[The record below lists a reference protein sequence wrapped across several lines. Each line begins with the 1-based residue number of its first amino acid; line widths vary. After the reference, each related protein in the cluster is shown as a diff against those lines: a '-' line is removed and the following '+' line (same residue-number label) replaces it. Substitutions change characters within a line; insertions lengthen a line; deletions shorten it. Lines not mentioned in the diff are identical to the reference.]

1 MSSTNDLLV
10 GISYDRTSTFD
21 QAYGEDGFAKG
32 DGSNE
37 AQQHRCNIYIAQ
49 KSRIANKNL
58 RIGEHLSDRAFSG
71 KNTNRPA
78 YQRMWKLIESRTINF
93 VVTAELSRLIRSV
106 VDFLDLVGHCEKHD
120 VSLYIVGLDLDTS
133 EPMGKMMITVIVAL
147 AQFER
152 ELTGTRVRENS
163 LARLVKDGKI
173 NGATEILGLVS
184 DVTRRGH
191 FTTDPDGV
199 LTAMHIMKLFLK
211 VSSKKRVLEMAQEMG
226 LKGPQ
231 GSELT
236 SQLIEATL
244 NPVNTKYRY
253 RGQWPVNKSYL
264 KGKSSDAGIPEVVL
278 LPHGPVISDIKLL
291 DAVQE
296 KVADTKHKHKKS
308 GTNGYVYMLSNL
320 LQCEDGARFSGQCA
334 KGGAYRYYFAPQK
347 KLRVH
352 ADEIDTVIVRQL
364 KEHFGD
370 DKNFQNML
378 GKMIR
383 ERNEQ
388 LPEIEQA
395 IRSKANEIETIDSEE
410 SALRSKVV
418 GGNGLLNASLV
429 EWLSKAL
436 PEMQQRRSSACAAKE
451 KLELQRRDILDRQGV
466 LDLRKTATTY
476 LDRFSSLT
484 GVQKRNFMEKIV
496 ESVIVRSDNTLEI
509 RFLGRPEAMGVN
521 ERKKSLYYE
530 GNGSSGRI

>member
-1 MSSTNDLLV
+1 M
-10 GISYDRTSTFD
+10 
-21 QAYGEDGFAKG
+21 
-32 DGSNE
+32 
-37 AQQHRCNIYIAQ
+37 
-49 KSRIANKNL
+49 
-58 RIGEHLSDRAFSG
+58 
-71 KNTNRPA
+71 
-78 YQRMWKLIESRTINF
+78 
-93 VVTAELSRLIRSV
+93 
-106 VDFLDLVGHCEKHD
+106 
-120 VSLYIVGLDLDTS
+120 
-133 EPMGKMMITVIVAL
+133 
-147 AQFER
+147 
-152 ELTGTRVRENS
+152 
-163 LARLVKDGKI
+163 
-173 NGATEILGLVS
+173 
-184 DVTRRGH
+184 
-191 FTTDPDGV
+191 
-199 LTAMHIMKLFLK
+199 
-211 VSSKKRVLEMAQEMG
+211 
-226 LKGPQ
+226 
-231 GSELT
+231 
-236 SQLIEATL
+236 
-244 NPVNTKYRY
+244 
-253 RGQWPVNKSYL
+253 
-264 KGKSSDAGIPEVVL
+264 KGKLSDAGIPEVVH

-347 KLRVH
+347 KLRIH
-352 ADEIDTVIVRQL
+352 ADEIDTVIVRQI

-370 DKNFQNML
+370 DKNFQNLL

-395 IRSKANEIETIDSEE
+395 IRSKANEIETIDCNET
-410 SALRSKVV
+410 ALRSRVA
-418 GGNGLLNASLV
+418 GGSGTLDASLV
-429 EWLSKAL
+429 EWLSKEL
-436 PEMQQRRSSACAAKE
+436 PEMQKRRSSASAAKE
-451 KLELQRRDILDRQGV
+451 NLEMQRRDILDRQGI

-509 RFLGRPEAMGVN
+509 RFLGRPEPVGVN